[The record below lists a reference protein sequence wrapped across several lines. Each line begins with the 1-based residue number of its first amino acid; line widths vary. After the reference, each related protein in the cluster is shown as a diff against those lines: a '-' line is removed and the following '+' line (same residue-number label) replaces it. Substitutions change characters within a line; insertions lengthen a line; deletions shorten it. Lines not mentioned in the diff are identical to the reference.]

1 MRATGL
7 DHRHASLM
15 GCRLAALLF
24 TLFTGVAF
32 AEPDQRPAFV
42 PWPQDYQAGT
52 GTCVIGNGKRIV
64 YEDQSLAPLAAIL
77 ANDIRMATAVL
88 MSAAQGKAAT
98 HEIALSLDNKLA
110 KESYVLTVTDRGVLV
125 VGQNYN
131 AVAMGTATLLQ
142 SMSRNEKGEIV
153 VPAYVVKDWCFAEF
167 SGLML
172 DIAREDHSMEVLRDV
187 IDLCRF
193 YKIRYFRLHFS
204 DDQACLFPFAA
215 FPQVTYGGRTWK
227 LEEIKDLVRY
237 ADERGVTLVPELE
250 TPGHSTFLCNRL
262 PEVFGKGPG
271 MDVTLP
277 KVYETLDV
285 MVKEISAVFKSSPYF
300 HIGCDEATVGTK
312 DQKFLQDNNLKNE
325 GELFAWHVDKMNAI
339 VKKYGKRTMAWECN
353 SNDKDVIS
361 TVWNITSK
369 YGEDKHGE
377 TDNTLKGG
385 RPVVQ
390 VTWRP
395 WIGDPLDELY
405 DWRPYGKQMQYAREG
420 MLGSEMVLWQNNGN
434 VALRILRYRAPIRN
448 EVTYNPKCPDTYPK
462 FVSRF
467 ARSQDQFD
475 RVATGL
481 EIKMG
486 ANVGS
491 LGDWM
496 NAGGKEFLGPVYEY
510 NGQLDGTLLSS
521 IPDATIHYLLE
532 NKESLKMPDAQSPI
546 YAPEVLKA
554 VKAEIG
560 NTTIFKARLFDKDGK
575 PLGKT
580 LIREFHNNPFT
591 VRVVGAIRKGDP
603 RFSGAMA
610 FDLTQHL
617 KTGMVRYQING
628 PVTTHSPQFTKPF
641 RIGEDATVTFQY
653 FDETGRARGVPWRML
668 AREVDFDPY
677 SLTYK
682 KEAVATV
689 GVKEFVELAVD
700 GMVDKN
706 ECLNASDV
714 KQALTVDLGKVL
726 QVNRVVLHTFWNPD
740 EGRAYQYTIELSEDN
755 KTWTTAADES
765 NNTIVATANGYA
777 HTFDACKARYLR
789 ATVLGNN
796 RSKGVEIAE
805 LRAYGPD
812 QKPGVPGSPSTQEE
826 LNAELQANLQF
837 IARSGNA
844 SMEPAPLD
852 GPWDLINETWGPQ
865 FNCKLVGVTDLG
877 WQCGGASGVLDMNGQ
892 TLNWST
898 GGGNGTAVS
907 INLTGKGGRINWD
920 GGYEG
925 RINPDGGYQ
934 IGWVSYPSDLR
945 GDIANTFTGVFHVRH
960 GFMLLRKPA
969 GVTAHAGDI
978 EMGGAD
984 GLNESFLAWD
994 KPDQL
999 ADTSSI
1005 ITLPLGKDVKNQR
1018 ATLLLQGQSETL
1030 GTLTVKTDTLIDL
1043 GGNKDEK
1050 GGICFADS
1058 SKQTWDLTKALTIKG
1073 EGTVRFGKSAN
1084 GLTPAQLARVAFDT
1098 PQGKVPAKIAVD
1110 GTLAPGN

>member
-1 MRATGL
+1 
-7 DHRHASLM
+7 
-15 GCRLAALLF
+15 
-24 TLFTGVAF
+24 
-32 AEPDQRPAFV
+32 
-42 PWPQDYQAGT
+42 
-52 GTCVIGNGKRIV
+52 
-64 YEDQSLAPLAAIL
+64 
-77 ANDIRMATAVL
+77 
-88 MSAAQGKAAT
+88 
-98 HEIALSLDNKLA
+98 
-110 KESYVLTVTDRGVLV
+110 
-125 VGQNYN
+125 
-131 AVAMGTATLLQ
+131 
-142 SMSRNEKGEIV
+142 
-153 VPAYVVKDWCFAEF
+153 
-167 SGLML
+167 
-172 DIAREDHSMEVLRDV
+172 
-187 IDLCRF
+187 
-193 YKIRYFRLHFS
+193 
-204 DDQACLFPFAA
+204 
-215 FPQVTYGGRTWK
+215 
-227 LEEIKDLVRY
+227 
-237 ADERGVTLVPELE
+237 
-250 TPGHSTFLCNRL
+250 
-262 PEVFGKGPG
+262 
-271 MDVTLP
+271 
-277 KVYETLDV
+277 
-285 MVKEISAVFKSSPYF
+285 
-300 HIGCDEATVGTK
+300 
-312 DQKFLQDNNLKNE
+312 
-325 GELFAWHVDKMNAI
+325 
-339 VKKYGKRTMAWECN
+339 
-353 SNDKDVIS
+353 
-361 TVWNITSK
+361 
-369 YGEDKHGE
+369 
-377 TDNTLKGG
+377 
-385 RPVVQ
+385 
-390 VTWRP
+390 
-395 WIGDPLDELY
+395 
-405 DWRPYGKQMQYAREG
+405 
-420 MLGSEMVLWQNNGN
+420 
-434 VALRILRYRAPIRN
+434 
-448 EVTYNPKCPDTYPK
+448 
-462 FVSRF
+462 
-467 ARSQDQFD
+467 
-475 RVATGL
+475 
-481 EIKMG
+481 
-486 ANVGS
+486 
-491 LGDWM
+491 
-496 NAGGKEFLGPVYEY
+496 
-510 NGQLDGTLLSS
+510 
-521 IPDATIHYLLE
+521 
-532 NKESLKMPDAQSPI
+532 
-546 YAPEVLKA
+546 
-554 VKAEIG
+554 
-560 NTTIFKARLFDKDGK
+560 
-575 PLGKT
+575 
-580 LIREFHNNPFT
+580 
-591 VRVVGAIRKGDP
+591 
-603 RFSGAMA
+603 MA

-617 KTGMVRYQING
+617 ETGMVRYQING
-628 PVTTHSPQFTKPF
+628 PVTAHSPQFTKPF

-653 FDETGRARGVPWRML
+653 FDETGRANGVPWRML

-755 KTWTTAADES
+755 KTWTTAADGS
-765 NNTIVATANGYA
+765 NNTVVATANGHA
-777 HTFDACKARYLR
+777 HTFDAYKARYLR

-812 QKPGVPGSPSTQEE
+812 QKPESRSPSTQEE

-837 IARSGNA
+837 IARSENA

-898 GGGNGTAVS
+898 GGGNGTAVG
-907 INLTGKGGRINWD
+907 ITLTGKGGRINWD

-934 IGWVSYPSDLR
+934 VGWVSYPSDLR
-945 GDIANTFTGVFHVRH
+945 GETPNTFTGVFHVRH

-1030 GTLTVKTDTLIDL
+1030 GTLTVRTDTLIDL
-1043 GGNKDEK
+1043 GGNKDNK

-1058 SKQTWDLTKALTIKG
+1058 SKQAWDLTKVLIIRG

-1098 PQGKVPAKIAVD
+1098 PHGKVPAWIAVD